1 MILSFLPD
9 LFTPPILQKRAAPL
23 VWVFLWACSILISLA
38 IDLGWPPALLYGLI
52 GIAEKRRPD
61 PGFCAA
67 RHGDSQTQC
76 EVIGNP
82 DFYGLGIRLG
92 IYLQWFSALLALPAE
107 SKGFFQGYF
116 VFTFALFVMFFVL
129 TFGETASS
137 CVFTVELIIMQFIFF
152 GGMYIMVMARIFRK
166 AGAKTHSG
174 SGLVVA
180 FELLLFPIVLY
191 GCWFWIRL
199 AQRGNV
205 NPFAESPC
213 GEGTT
218 FFLLARV
225 TPQRMRAASGFM
237 AFVFVY
243 TQLAILFFQLGRAIG
258 FFGPLYG
265 VWVNRKYISSS
276 ADAESA
282 PQPVLNATQQAPS
295 ISGSQRSQPSLT
307 PSQRRIV
314 EVVNLFD
321 DADAK
326 LFTQAATWMV
336 FIIPSTCYMV
346 LITGIVQLVLRV
358 TRQENKPWA
367 ARLYSAEDGGKE
379 GPGRL
384 LESM

>member
-1 MILSFLPD
+1 
-9 LFTPPILQKRAAPL
+9 
-23 VWVFLWACSILISLA
+23 
-38 IDLGWPPALLYGLI
+38 
-52 GIAEKRRPD
+52 
-61 PGFCAA
+61 
-67 RHGDSQTQC
+67 
-76 EVIGNP
+76 
-82 DFYGLGIRLG
+82 
-92 IYLQWFSALLALPAE
+92 
-107 SKGFFQGYF
+107 
-116 VFTFALFVMFFVL
+116 
-129 TFGETASS
+129 
-137 CVFTVELIIMQFIFF
+137 
-152 GGMYIMVMARIFRK
+152 
-166 AGAKTHSG
+166 
-174 SGLVVA
+174 
-180 FELLLFPIVLY
+180 
-191 GCWFWIRL
+191 
-199 AQRGNV
+199 
-205 NPFAESPC
+205 
-213 GEGTT
+213 
-218 FFLLARV
+218 
-225 TPQRMRAASGFM
+225 M

-243 TQLAILFFQLGRAIG
+243 TQLAIIFFQLGRAIG

-276 ADAESA
+276 ADADSA

-336 FIIPSTCYMV
+336 FIIPSTCYLV

-367 ARLYSAEDGGKE
+367 ARLYSAEAGGKE